1 MIERFFPLHPAQQ
14 DIYVDQVMHHSSPDY
29 NLGFYLILTGNLD
42 KTLFSSALDDALS
55 THDVFRLRFDL
66 DRPEPVAIIA
76 DDHPRDILIEKDFTE
91 AIDPEKLARTWLQ
104 ERLDSPMLLQ
114 PALLPHEHYL
124 LKINENISWYF
135 CRFHH
140 LVMDG
145 VGLSN
150 WLNDLGEHF
159 RERKAGGKRMVKAP
173 SYLELMKTTADYY
186 QSAAYVATKHY
197 WQQKIPATFPVLLE
211 KKHQSIA
218 QKYSSG
224 IHTLELSPAQD
235 AIMKDLINGKGAG
248 IQKLSLAALIIYF
261 ARITGQQQPAFG
273 ISLHKRGSM
282 EERKCVGMFSGLL
295 PFCGSYDPEETLS
308 ALLSRISNELRED
321 YPHYRY
327 LPSDLKALLH
337 NSGEDTPLFD
347 VIVNYGRLNFT
358 PDFGEDTQAE
368 FSLVRN
374 NHQRRPLEI
383 FWQEFG
389 EGHPARIEFIYHH
402 SYFTSEEIAWFAKR
416 FISIIGQFPD
426 ALNRP
431 VSSIQVIS
439 TEEAQLIKSFSNE
452 EEQYTADD
460 TIVSMFKEQV
470 ALRPEAIA
478 LQSEKLAL
486 TFAELDQQSE
496 DLAAYLLEKGV
507 QPGMTVPVGMDRS
520 PALIIS
526 ILALLKAGAAYVPI
540 DTEYPLERIKL
551 LIADLKSPIAIT
563 TSDYAVLFD
572 VPELILTDRLEQ
584 SGFRMPKLSLSDKS
598 AAYLMYTSGST
609 GIPKGVIVSHR
620 NVVSLVKAHNY
631 FPFSPADRLLAAGS
645 PAFDAATFE
654 YWSTLLNGGQLVL
667 ASKAALMDSRQLKE
681 IILRYGVN
689 KMFFTTGWFNLL
701 VDTDISVFEGLSA
714 VIVGGER
721 FPVASAE
728 KLKAHYPDLQLYNG
742 YGPTENTTFSLSY
755 QIQTGLSE
763 IPVGKPL
770 SYRSA
775 YILDENLETVP
786 IGVSGELFVGG
797 AGLADGY
804 FRQPEL
810 TSKTF
815 IRNPFAGD
823 KGADRLYRTGDLARW
838 LPDGNIAFVGRK
850 DDQVKIR
857 GFRVEPAETAA
868 TIQRSELVK
877 QVVVTTRADA
887 TGILQLLA
895 YVVAEPGFDKET
907 LLTWLET
914 QLPSAMVPSYVM
926 VLDQIPL
933 TANGKTDKAALPAPE
948 QTKASEMVLPRNETE
963 QQLAEVWMELLQR
976 PQISIHDDFFRMGG
990 HSLMAMR
997 VIAYIRNEWDIR
1009 LSPTVF
1015 FSCKTIAKLAAHI
1028 DELQEEE
1035 LVQEEFIQPQLTV
1048 GTALPVSFGQERM
1061 WFVDRLQG
1069 SVQYHIVLA
1078 FRIHGGFNLNAL
1090 VKSFN
1095 HILNRHEALR
1105 TVIREEHGL
1114 PYAHVLEKDSWKA
1127 DLISDHPD
1135 AADREKVQAL
1145 VEELL
1150 SRPFN
1155 LSEEHPLR
1163 AHLIRISE
1171 AEHLLAI
1178 NVHHIA
1184 ADGWS
1189 LSILSN
1195 ELITGYH
1202 AFAADTTPELP
1213 SLPLQYA
1220 DYARRQRNE
1229 EGGLIAQLDYW
1240 QKKLSGTPS
1249 LNLPLDFS
1257 RPLVQSTRGDSMR
1270 FKVNKTL
1277 TEQLK
1282 QLSLQEDVTLYMT
1295 LLAAFKVLLQ
1305 RYCSQDD
1312 ICVGAAVSGRMEQRL
1327 EGLIGFFVN
1336 TLALRTDLSGDPD
1349 FRSVLQ
1355 RVKATTLEA
1364 YDHQEAPFEKVVN
1377 LVTTERD
1384 TSRSP
1389 LFQVVFV
1396 LQNTPDMPEMKL
1408 GDALMETAS
1417 HRYQTSQFDLH
1428 FSLSETEEGLSAEVS
1443 YCTDLFKAATVSRL
1457 LDHFS
1462 QLLRAIVEN
1471 PDAKVAN
1478 ITLISEAEL
1487 ELIKSFSNE
1496 KEEYTGQDTIVS
1508 LFKAQVAIR
1517 PEAIA
1522 VQSETTALTF
1532 AALDLESERLAA
1544 YLQEKG
1550 VQSGMPVPVC
1560 IDRSPALIISILALL
1575 KAGAAYV
1582 PVDPEYPQERINLL
1596 IADLNSPFAVVT
1608 SNYAALFDVREL
1620 ILTDQLSLPDTR
1632 VMVGFGADH
1641 PAYIMYTSGSTG
1653 KPKGVLVSH
1662 RNVVSLVQA
1671 KDYFP
1676 LSPDDR
1682 ILAAGSPA
1690 FDATTFEYWSTLL
1703 NGAQLILADKAQL
1716 MDSTQLKKIIRK
1728 YGVNKMFFTTGW
1740 FNLLAD
1746 TDISVFETLSAVIV
1760 GGERFS
1766 AQRAETVITRYPHL
1780 QLHNGYGPTE
1790 NTTFSLSYLIK
1801 STFVSEV
1808 PVGRPLNYR
1817 SAYILDKNQKIVPI
1831 GVTGEL
1837 YVGGAGL
1844 ADGYFRQPELT
1855 AKAFILH
1862 PFLKDSKERLY
1873 RTGDLARWLPDGNIA
1888 FEGRADDQVKIRGFR
1903 VEPGETEAAILRS
1916 SLIKQVVVLTRAD
1929 ATGILQLLAYVVP
1942 EPDFEVETLLIWLET
1957 QLPAYMIP
1965 SHILVLDQIPL
1976 TENGKIDKQ
1985 ALPAPE
1991 NTGDAAVEMPR
2002 NQTEQRLMEVWMELL
2017 QKPLIGIHD
2026 DFFRL
2031 GGHSLMVMRVS
2042 AFIRNEWG
2050 LEVAPTVLFSCK
2062 TIARLASHISELQG
2076 GAEESLLEVIRPD
2089 ALAEGHLPVSFGQE
2103 RLWFIDRLHGSIQY
2117 HIILTFK
2124 IDGLFDL
2131 NALIS
2136 SFNHIVNRHEVLRTV
2151 IRQEDGLPYQHIL
2164 EKDTWNP
2171 EVLNDHPAAAEE
2183 EGLLQLVDELVTRPF
2198 ILSEEH
2204 MLRTHIIRIS
2214 EREHFLVVNIH
2225 HIAADG
2231 WSMSILAKELYEGYH
2246 AYAAASIPEFASLPI
2261 QYGDYARWQRKREAI
2276 LAPKLDYWQRKLSGT
2291 ALLNLPTDFAR
2302 SAMQSVRG
2310 ETMKLKISKSLTEQ
2324 LKQFSIQEDVTLYM
2338 TLLAA
2343 FKVLLQRYCSQD
2355 DICVGGAI
2363 SGRMQQEMEGL
2374 IGFFV
2379 NTLALRTD
2387 LSGDPDFLEILQ
2399 RVKKTTLEAYDHQEA
2414 PFEKVVKLVMGERD
2428 TSRNPLFQV
2437 VFVLQNAPEMPAMKL
2452 GEALMERKSSHY
2464 RTSQFDLHF
2473 SVFETT
2479 EGLYADVAYC
2489 SDLFRESTIRRLTGH
2504 FEQLLKAIVV
2514 NPQLKVA
2521 DIPMMGAEES
2531 HQLLHDFSGIEAEY
2545 PMEETIVSLFQ
2556 KQVAR
2561 TPERIALTFEKQELS
2576 YRELDRRSDSLA
2588 RRLRKEG
2595 VAGGSLVPVCTGHAM
2610 EMMIGILGV
2619 LKAGGV
2625 YVPVDP
2631 EYPQDRIRFMLE
2643 DTAAPLILV
2652 LEHTVSVIAALSTA
2666 RLICL
2671 SEDWEEPE
2679 NGVLLPA
2686 CKPEQAAYI
2695 IYTSGSTGRPKGVI
2709 IPHRNVVRLFMTSV
2723 PLYDF
2728 NEQDVWTMFH
2738 SYCFDFSVWEMYG
2751 ALFYGGRMVIVPRSM
2766 ARDTIAFAALLRTEG
2781 VTVLNQTPSAFYV
2794 LQEYL
2799 QGNPMPLSLRYVIFG
2814 GEALHPSRLKAWN
2827 GWYPECRLIN
2837 MYGITETTVHVTF
2850 QEIGEEEMNSG
2861 GSKIGKPIPTLSA
2874 YILDAR
2880 LQPVPIGVPGELFI
2894 AGAGVASGYLNR
2906 EELTRERFIPHPF
2919 SDDPEEKI
2927 YRTGDLGRWMEDGSI
2942 EYLGRID
2949 TQVKIRGY
2957 RIEPGEI
2964 EHALNR
2970 LSQVAENCVV
2980 LKASAAHDKKLVC
2993 YYVPDQDRL
3002 KELEQSLYEDQVNNW
3017 KVLYEDTYGNSE
3029 PDTGAEE
3036 FNIAGWNDSFTGG
3049 AIPAADM
3056 QAWLDDIA
3064 QVILSQKPKHVL
3076 EIGCGTGMIYYQ
3088 LAPHIRSYAGVDL
3101 SEVSVAQIRRHVN
3114 QHPGQFPDTHL
3125 RSCGAHEV
3133 KPDEME
3139 KTDTVIMNSVIQY
3152 FPGEDYLTR
3161 IIADNIVRLEGSGR
3175 IILGDVR
3182 DYRLLYAFK
3191 SRLSL
3196 AKLQERAAVTEFSW
3210 LVDQEMMKEEE
3221 LCFTPDYFYQLPEQ
3235 FPEISHVEIRWKD
3248 GDYVNELS
3256 LYRFTVILHIGLE
3269 KAVSERPWSEWDSL
3283 KASADQLFE
3292 NLPPVIAISG
3302 IPNPRLWKERQLLQG
3317 LRDHT
3322 AVNVRDLIRSVE
3334 QPDEENEKVTQ
3345 LLKTAKEKGYQVN
3358 MMPAK
3363 DPMQMELLL
3372 ELHPKG
3378 DFVMPLYQADRDFPF
3393 TNIPLFP
3400 DITAILQKEIR
3411 QELSVVIPDYMVPT
3425 DLIALQRIPVTGN
3438 GKADRGFLSRLEDQ
3452 QRKHHAEYQAPSTE
3466 REELLANIWM
3476 EILGVDRVGVK
3487 DNFFELGGDSIRV
3500 VKVAARIRKLT
3511 GMEVSVA
3518 DIYRSGTI
3526 LELAE
3531 LLASH
3536 GGNEGTVT
3544 AALQQELKEIEA
3556 EFMPM
3561 LSGRAILEA
3570 VYPMSDIQCGMIYAS
3585 LRDPES
3591 AVYHDQFLYPV
3602 ARSLDPSLFEQALRM
3617 IVTKHEILRTTFH
3630 PNLHE
3635 QGLQAVHK
3643 NIPVKVRF
3651 LDRLSSTAE
3660 VLKPYLREYLKEER
3674 EKPFDLEHGPLWR
3687 ATLVNWQEGTVF
3699 VLQFHHAI
3707 LDGWSVA
3714 ALNTE
3719 LFNLYLQLEKSPVTQ
3734 PLTRLKGSYR
3744 DFVLQNMMGR
3754 KMVLNHDFW
3763 KKEMEDHQRLD
3774 LFTAEEKQDDL
3785 IASYTKE
3792 MLDSLKN
3799 LAKEH
3804 RLSLK
3809 GIFLGATL
3817 YTIGMLSHQR
3827 RLTIGLVTNNRPV
3840 VEDGDQLLGC
3850 FLNTIPFVFDMPDGK
3865 ESWAAYFRRIE
3876 DKLQLLKSYDLTSLS
3891 EIARINTASAPQEN
3905 PFFDIIFNFIN
3916 FHIYDELEEEL
3927 MDVSLAQQWLASVS
3941 YGLSN
3946 TFLDCSVSL
3955 TGDTMAVVF
3964 SQGRKLQSGKTLK
3977 DVQHYFDHVLDC
3989 FRHRLTDRISK
4000 QSFVPAREQL
4010 LLLHEWN
4017 DTLSAFPRESTLISC
4032 FEESALRYP
4041 DRIALITA
4049 TKSYTYKELQEWSA
4063 RLATKLI
4070 HAGVKPG
4077 MFVLLLADRSAD
4089 TVAGILAIMK
4099 AAAAYVPLDPNI
4111 PATRLMGILEDTKAK
4126 FVLGC
4131 RNVGFPLPSDELNW
4145 IGTEV
4150 AEDREASLFP
4160 VLSSASDAYVIY
4172 TSGSTGRPKGVPVK
4186 HRAVLNLIWHYAT
4199 EIGFTMDER
4208 VLQFFSFSF
4217 DASVQLVFLPLIH
4230 GAALLIP
4237 EQEALQD
4244 PDLFRKMLEAQ
4255 SISHLDLTP
4264 GFLQSLGREA
4274 LSGSLKRIVVGGEEC
4289 PPELAAYWGSQLD
4302 FMNEYGPTETTIVAT
4317 RYRYHEEANGKR
4329 LSIGKPIPNTRI
4341 YILDEGLQ
4349 LLPAGVA
4356 GEICISGEGVSSGY
4370 LNRPEQ
4376 NATQFIPDVF
4386 AEDQQA
4392 RMYRTGD
4399 LGRWLPD
4406 GSLEYLGRVDD
4417 QVKIRGYRIE
4427 PAEVE
4432 AILLQQD
4439 GVQQAAVVVHID
4451 DVGDKRLLAYLV
4463 PAPNT
4468 SLAVVE
4474 ASLRE
4479 RLPAY
4484 MMPAHIFLVEELPV
4498 TISGKVDRRLLAA
4511 SGLPLADAPEPVA
4524 PSNERESLLLEI
4536 WQQLLGLKRISIDDD
4551 FFLLG
4556 GHSLNTLRLLG
4567 KIRQAGYEVQ
4577 LQEVL
4582 SHSTIARQAT
4592 LLADR
4597 KMDEAL
4603 LSLRKSLNQ
4612 HVLLLND
4619 SAEERNVFLLPGST
4633 GNCDSYDELA
4643 NALSDKV
4650 KVYGIQMMGLLEGEK
4665 PLQRM
4670 EEIAALQLSWIREI
4684 QPKGPYR
4691 LIGHSFGGQVL
4702 YEMTRQLEE
4711 LGEEVDVAIMLD
4723 VASQLRGAQ
4732 DLETFEVSEVM
4743 DFVLLS
4749 LEKYDMLGL
4758 MKPSFSDELLP
4769 ELQNLA
4775 AQKAIPCIT
4784 DLLKHQVALQREDTA
4799 LVFRVMDLNLTNML
4813 LPYRISGKVKAPL
4826 TIVKA
4831 SVNPLENA
4839 HEALGWQDHANS
4851 VMVMNTSGDHFSM
4864 LRDAFALELGDALKV
4879 VFASTE
4885 ETLI

>member
-29 NLGFYLILTGNLD
+29 NLGFCLILTGD
-42 KTLFSSALDDALS
+42 IDRALFSSALDDALS
-55 THDVFRLRFDL
+55 AHDVFRLRFDL
-66 DRPEPVAIIA
+66 NHPEPVAIVSE
-76 DDHPRDILIEKDFTE
+76 DNLRDILKEKDFSKRT
-91 AIDPEKLARTWLQ
+91 DPEKAAVAWMQKLIDT
-104 ERLDSPMLLQ
+104 PMVLQ
-114 PALLPHEHYL
+114 PDFLPYEHYL
-124 LKINENISWYF
+124 LQINESTWWYF
-135 CRFHH
+135 SRLHH
-140 LVMDG
+140 LVIDG
-145 VGLSN
+145 VGISN
-150 WLNDLGEHF
+150 WLNDLAAHF
-159 RERKAGGKRMVKAP
+159 RERKAGRKYTAKKP
-173 SYLELMKTTADYY
+173 SYLSLMKTAVNYY
-186 QSAAYVATKHY
+186 QSADYALTKNYWREKVSATL
-197 WQQKIPATFPVLLE
+197 PVLLE
-211 KKHQSIA
+211 KKSQTLV
-218 QKYSSG
+218 QQGSG
-224 IHTLELSPAQD
+224 IYTLVLSPEQD
-235 AIMKDLINGKGAG
+235 AIIKVLNDGKGAG
-248 IQKLSLAALIIYF
+248 IQKLCLAALSIYF
-261 ARITGQQQPAFG
+261 ARTTDQYQPVFG
-273 ISLHKRGSM
+273 ISLHKRRT
-282 EERKCVGMFSGLL
+282 EDERQCIGMFSGLL
-295 PFCGSYDPEETLS
+295 PFCTNYDPEQTLS
-308 ALLSRISNELRED
+308 EMLSTISNGLRED

-327 LPSDLKALLH
+327 LSSDLKVLQ
-337 NSGEDTPLFD
+337 NTSGEDIPLFD

-358 PDFGEDTQAE
+358 PDFGTDVHADFQMI
-368 FSLVRN
+368 RN
-374 NHQRRPLEI
+374 NHKRRPLEV
-383 FWQEFG
+383 FWRDFG
-389 EGHPARIEFIYHH
+389 EGHPTRIDFIFQHA
-402 SYFTSEEIAWFAKR
+402 YFSPEEMEWFGKR
-416 FISIIGQFPD
+416 FISIIEQFPD
-426 ALNRP
+426 AMHRP
-431 VSSIQVIS
+431 VGGIQVMS
-439 TEEAQLIKSFSNE
+439 SEESRLIKSFSNDE
-452 EEQYTADD
+452 DKYTAED
-460 TIVSMFKEQV
+460 TIVSLFKEQV
-470 ALRPEAIA
+470 ALHPESIA
-478 LQSEKLAL
+478 LQSESTVL
-486 TFAELDQQSE
+486 TFSELDQQS
-496 DLAAYLLEKGV
+496 DQLAAYLLEKGIKE
-507 QPGMTVPVGMDRS
+507 GMPVPIGMDRS
-520 PALIIS
+520 PELIIS
-526 ILALLKAGAAYVPI
+526 ILAVLKAGAAYVPI
-540 DTEYPLERIKL
+540 DSEYPLERIRTL
-551 LIADLKSPIAIT
+551 LADLKSQIAIS
-563 TSDYAVLFD
+563 TSNYAALFD
-572 VPELILTDRLEQ
+572 VPELILTD
-584 SGFRMPKLSLSDKS
+584 
-598 AAYLMYTSGST
+598 
-609 GIPKGVIVSHR
+609 
-620 NVVSLVKAHNY
+620 
-631 FPFSPADRLLAAGS
+631 
-645 PAFDAATFE
+645 
-654 YWSTLLNGGQLVL
+654 
-667 ASKAALMDSRQLKE
+667 
-681 IILRYGVN
+681 
-689 KMFFTTGWFNLL
+689 
-701 VDTDISVFEGLSA
+701 
-714 VIVGGER
+714 
-721 FPVASAE
+721 
-728 KLKAHYPDLQLYNG
+728 
-742 YGPTENTTFSLSY
+742 
-755 QIQTGLSE
+755 
-763 IPVGKPL
+763 
-770 SYRSA
+770 
-775 YILDENLETVP
+775 
-786 IGVSGELFVGG
+786 
-797 AGLADGY
+797 
-804 FRQPEL
+804 
-810 TSKTF
+810 
-815 IRNPFAGD
+815 
-823 KGADRLYRTGDLARW
+823 
-838 LPDGNIAFVGRK
+838 
-850 DDQVKIR
+850 
-857 GFRVEPAETAA
+857 
-868 TIQRSELVK
+868 
-877 QVVVTTRADA
+877 
-887 TGILQLLA
+887 
-895 YVVAEPGFDKET
+895 
-907 LLTWLET
+907 
-914 QLPSAMVPSYVM
+914 
-926 VLDQIPL
+926 
-933 TANGKTDKAALPAPE
+933 
-948 QTKASEMVLPRNETE
+948 
-963 QQLAEVWMELLQR
+963 
-976 PQISIHDDFFRMGG
+976 
-990 HSLMAMR
+990 
-997 VIAYIRNEWDIR
+997 
-1009 LSPTVF
+1009 
-1015 FSCKTIAKLAAHI
+1015 
-1028 DELQEEE
+1028 
-1035 LVQEEFIQPQLTV
+1035 
-1048 GTALPVSFGQERM
+1048 
-1061 WFVDRLQG
+1061 
-1069 SVQYHIVLA
+1069 
-1078 FRIHGGFNLNAL
+1078 
-1090 VKSFN
+1090 
-1095 HILNRHEALR
+1095 
-1105 TVIREEHGL
+1105 
-1114 PYAHVLEKDSWKA
+1114 
-1127 DLISDHPD
+1127 
-1135 AADREKVQAL
+1135 
-1145 VEELL
+1145 
-1150 SRPFN
+1150 
-1155 LSEEHPLR
+1155 
-1163 AHLIRISE
+1163 
-1171 AEHLLAI
+1171 
-1178 NVHHIA
+1178 
-1184 ADGWS
+1184 
-1189 LSILSN
+1189 
-1195 ELITGYH
+1195 
-1202 AFAADTTPELP
+1202 
-1213 SLPLQYA
+1213 
-1220 DYARRQRNE
+1220 
-1229 EGGLIAQLDYW
+1229 
-1240 QKKLSGTPS
+1240 
-1249 LNLPLDFS
+1249 
-1257 RPLVQSTRGDSMR
+1257 
-1270 FKVNKTL
+1270 
-1277 TEQLK
+1277 
-1282 QLSLQEDVTLYMT
+1282 
-1295 LLAAFKVLLQ
+1295 
-1305 RYCSQDD
+1305 
-1312 ICVGAAVSGRMEQRL
+1312 
-1327 EGLIGFFVN
+1327 
-1336 TLALRTDLSGDPD
+1336 
-1349 FRSVLQ
+1349 
-1355 RVKATTLEA
+1355 
-1364 YDHQEAPFEKVVN
+1364 
-1377 LVTTERD
+1377 
-1384 TSRSP
+1384 
-1389 LFQVVFV
+1389 
-1396 LQNTPDMPEMKL
+1396 
-1408 GDALMETAS
+1408 
-1417 HRYQTSQFDLH
+1417 
-1428 FSLSETEEGLSAEVS
+1428 
-1443 YCTDLFKAATVSRL
+1443 
-1457 LDHFS
+1457 
-1462 QLLRAIVEN
+1462 
-1471 PDAKVAN
+1471 
-1478 ITLISEAEL
+1478 
-1487 ELIKSFSNE
+1487 
-1496 KEEYTGQDTIVS
+1496 
-1508 LFKAQVAIR
+1508 
-1517 PEAIA
+1517 
-1522 VQSETTALTF
+1522 
-1532 AALDLESERLAA
+1532 
-1544 YLQEKG
+1544 
-1550 VQSGMPVPVC
+1550 
-1560 IDRSPALIISILALL
+1560 
-1575 KAGAAYV
+1575 
-1582 PVDPEYPQERINLL
+1582 
-1596 IADLNSPFAVVT
+1596 
-1608 SNYAALFDVREL
+1608 
-1620 ILTDQLSLPDTR
+1620 QLSLPNAT
-1632 VMVGFGADH
+1632 VSMNLNADCL
-1641 PAYIMYTSGSTG
+1641 AYIMYTSGSTG
-1653 KPKGVLVSH
+1653 KPKGVRVSH
-1662 RNVVSLVQA
+1662 RNVVSLVQT
-1671 KDYFP
+1671 KDYFS
-1676 LSPDDR
+1676 LHPDDR
-1682 ILAAGSPA
+1682 VLAAGSPA

-1703 NGAQLILADKAQL
+1703 NGAQLVLADKAHL
-1716 MDSTQLKKIIRK
+1716 MDSTALKKIIRK
-1728 YGVNKMFFTTGW
+1728 NGVNKMFFTTGW

-1746 TDISVFETLSAVIV
+1746 TDITVFESLSAIMV

-1766 AQRAETVITRYPHL
+1766 AQHGEMVRTRYPHL
-1780 QLHNGYGPTE
+1780 QMSNVYGPTE
-1790 NTTFSLSYLIK
+1790 NTTFSLSYLI
-1801 STFVSEV
+1801 SSAVVSEV
-1808 PVGRPLNYR
+1808 PVGKPLGYR
-1817 SAYILDKNQKIVPI
+1817 SAYILDKHQGLVPI
-1831 GVTGEL
+1831 GVRGEL

-1844 ADGYFRQPELT
+1844 ADGYLNQPVLT
-1855 AKAFILH
+1855 EKSFVTH
-1862 PFLKDSKERLY
+1862 PFLKNSKERLY
-1873 RTGDLARWLPDGNIA
+1873 RTGDLARWLPDGNVV
-1888 FEGRADDQVKIRGFR
+1888 FEGRVDNQVKIRGFR

-1916 SLIKQVVVLTRAD
+1916 SLVKQAVVTTRAD
-1929 ATGILQLLAYVVP
+1929 ATGIVQLLAYVVP
-1942 EPDFEVETLLIWLET
+1942 SPDFKEESLFRWLEK
-1957 QLPAYMIP
+1957 QLPAYMMP
-1965 SHILVLDQIPL
+1965 SHVLVMDQIPL
-1976 TENGKIDKQ
+1976 TANGKIDRA

-1991 NTGDAAVEMPR
+1991 KVSNDAIVMPR
-2002 NQTEQRLMEVWMELL
+2002 NQTEQRLMEVWMDLL
-2017 QKPLIGIHD
+2017 QLPLIGIHD

-2031 GGHSLMVMRVS
+2031 GGHSLMAMRIS
-2042 AFIRNEWG
+2042 AFIRKEWN
-2050 LEVAPTVLFSCK
+2050 LEVAPTVLFQCK
-2062 TIARLASHISELQG
+2062 TISRLSSYVNNLQG
-2076 GAEESLLEVIRPD
+2076 EAERHLEVIRPD
-2089 ALAEGHLPVSFGQE
+2089 AAEGRIPVSFGQE

-2131 NALIS
+2131 NALINT
-2136 SFNHIVNRHEVLRTV
+2136 FNHIVNRHEVLRTV
-2151 IRQEDGLPYQHIL
+2151 IRQEDGIPYQYLL
-2164 EKDTWNP
+2164 EEDTWKA
-2171 EVLNDHPAAAEE
+2171 EVLNEHPAAANETT
-2183 EGLLQLVDELVTRPF
+2183 LLNLMDELVTRPF

-2204 MLRTHIIRIS
+2204 MLRVHIIRIS
-2214 EREHFLVVNIH
+2214 DTEHMLIANIH

-2231 WSMSILAKELYEGYH
+2231 WSLSILAKELHEGYQ
-2246 AYAAASIPEFASLPI
+2246 AYAAATIPNLPPLPI
-2261 QYGDYARWQRKREAI
+2261 QYKDYARWQRNREAV
-2276 LAPKLDYWQRKLSGT
+2276 LTPKLDYWQRKLSGT
-2291 ALLNLPTDFAR
+2291 ALLNLPVDFGR
-2302 SAMQSVRG
+2302 SAIQSVRG
-2310 ETMKLKISKSLTEQ
+2310 KTIKFSITKTLTEA

-2338 TLLAA
+2338 TLLAT

-2387 LSGDPDFLEILQ
+2387 LSGDPDFLEVLQ
-2399 RVKKTTLEAYDHQEA
+2399 RVKTTTLEAYDHQEA

-2428 TSRNPLFQV
+2428 ASRNPLFQV
-2437 VFVLQNAPEMPAMKL
+2437 VFVLQNAPEMAVTKL
-2452 GEALMERKSSHY
+2452 GDAQMERKSSHY

-2473 SVFETT
+2473 SVFETP

-2504 FEQLLKAIVV
+2504 FEQLLKAIVT

-2531 HQLLHDFSGIEAEY
+2531 HQLLHDFKGIDAEY

-2556 KQVAR
+2556 KQAAR
-2561 TPERIALTFEKQELS
+2561 TPERIALTFETQQLS
-2576 YRELDRRSDSLA
+2576 YRELDRRSDALA
-2588 RRLRKEG
+2588 GRLQKEG
-2595 VAGGSLVPVCTGHAM
+2595 VAEGSLVPVCTGHAI
-2610 EMMIGILGV
+2610 EMMIGILGI

-2652 LEHTVSVIAALSTA
+2652 MKHTAPVIAALTEA
-2666 RLICL
+2666 RLISL
-2671 SEDWEEPE
+2671 SDDWEEPE
-2679 NGVLLPA
+2679 NGLPLPA
-2686 CKPEQAAYI
+2686 CKPEHAAYI

-2799 QGNPMPLSLRYVIFG
+2799 QGSPMPLSLRYVIFG
-2814 GEALHPSRLKAWN
+2814 GEALHPSRLKAWS

-2906 EELTRERFIPHPF
+2906 EELTSERFIPHPF

-2970 LSQVAENCVV
+2970 LPQVAENCVV
-2980 LKASAAHDKKLVC
+2980 LKASGAHDKKLVC

-3029 PDTGAEE
+3029 PDTGEEE

-3056 QAWLDDIA
+3056 QEWLDDIA

-3088 LAPHIRSYAGVDL
+3088 LAPHIESYAGVDL
-3101 SEVSVAQIRRHVN
+3101 SEVSVAQIRRHVS
-3114 QHPGQFPDTHL
+3114 QHPAQFPDTHL

-3235 FPEISHVEIRWKD
+3235 FPEISHVEIRWKE

-3256 LYRFTVILHIGLE
+3256 LYRFTVILHVGLE
-3269 KAVSERPWSEWDSL
+3269 KEVSERPWSEWDSL
-3283 KASADQLFE
+3283 KNAADQLFE

-3322 AVNVRDLIRSVE
+3322 AVNVRDLIRAVE
-3334 QPDEENEKVTQ
+3334 QPDVENEKVTQ
-3345 LLKTAKEKGYQVN
+3345 LLEIAKKKGYQVS

-3363 DPMQMELLL
+3363 DLMQMELLL
-3372 ELHPKG
+3372 ELHPTG

-3411 QELSVVIPDYMVPT
+3411 QDLSVVIPDYMVPT

-3452 QRKHHAEYQAPSTE
+3452 QWKHHAEYQAPSTE

-3536 GGNEGTVT
+3536 GGNEGSVT
-3544 AALQQELKEIEA
+3544 ASLQQELKEIEA

-3561 LSGRAILEA
+3561 LSRRGTLEA

-3591 AVYHDQFLYPV
+3591 AVYHDQFLYPI

-3630 PNLHE
+3630 PNLYE

-3643 NIPVKVRF
+3643 NIPVKVRV

-3660 VLKPYLREYLKEER
+3660 SLKSYLREYLKEER
-3674 EKPFDLEHGPLWR
+3674 ERPFDLEHGPAWR

-3714 ALNTE
+3714 AFNTE
-3719 LFNLYLQLEKSPVTQ
+3719 LFNLYLQLEKSPVSQ

-3754 KMVLNHDFW
+3754 KMELNHDFW

-3850 FLNTIPFVFDMPDGK
+3850 FLNTIPFVFEMPDEK
-3865 ESWAAYFRRIE
+3865 ESWEAYFRRIE

-3891 EIARINTASAPQEN
+3891 EIARINAASAPQEN

-3916 FHIYDELEEEL
+3916 FHIYDELEEDL
-3927 MDVSLAQQWLASVS
+3927 MDVSLTRQWLGSVS

-3964 SQGRKLQSGKTLK
+3964 SQGRKLHSGKTLK

-4000 QSFVPAREQL
+4000 QSFLPAREQL

-4017 DTLSAFPRESTLISC
+4017 DTLSAFPGESTLISC

-4041 DRIALITA
+4041 DRIALITT
-4049 TKSYTYKELQEWSA
+4049 TKSYTYKGLQEWSA

-4089 TVAGILAIMK
+4089 TVAGVLAIMK

-4111 PATRLMGILEDTKAK
+4111 PSARLMGILKDTKAK

-4131 RNVGFPLPSDELNW
+4131 KNVDFLLPSDELNW

-4150 AEDREASLFP
+4150 AEEMGASSFP
-4160 VLSSASDAYVIY
+4160 ILSSASDAYVIY

-4186 HRAVLNLIWHYAT
+4186 HRAVLNLIWHYAP

-4244 PDLFRKMLEAQ
+4244 PDIFRKMLEAQ
-4255 SISHLDLTP
+4255 SVSHLDLTP

-4274 LSGSLKRIVVGGEEC
+4274 LSDSLKRIVVGGEEC
-4289 PPELAAYWGSQLD
+4289 PSELAAYWGSQLD
-4302 FMNEYGPTETTIVAT
+4302 FINEYGPTETTIVAT
-4317 RYRYHEEANGKR
+4317 RYRYHEEANGRR

-4349 LLPAGVA
+4349 LLPAGVT

-4386 AEDQQA
+4386 AEDPEA

-4406 GSLEYLGRVDD
+4406 GSLEYLGRADD

-4439 GVQQAAVVVHID
+4439 GIQLAAVVVHTDNI
-4451 DVGDKRLLAYLV
+4451 GDKRLLAYLV
-4463 PAPNT
+4463 PASNT
-4468 SLAVVE
+4468 SLTVIE

-4498 TISGKVDRRLLAA
+4498 TISGKVDRRLLAT

-4577 LQEVL
+4577 LQEIL
-4582 SHSTIARQAT
+4582 SHSTIARQAM

-4597 KMDEAL
+4597 KIDEAL
-4603 LSLRKSLNQ
+4603 LSLRKSVNE
-4612 HVLLLND
+4612 HVLLLNN
-4619 SAEERNVFLLPGST
+4619 SQQERNVFLLPGST

-4684 QPKGPYR
+4684 QPSGPYR
-4691 LIGHSFGGQVL
+4691 FIGHSFGGQVL
-4702 YEMTRQLEE
+4702 YEMTRQLED
-4711 LGEEVDVAIMLD
+4711 LGDEVEVAIMLD

-4732 DLETFEVSEVM
+4732 DPETFEVSEVM

-4769 ELQNLA
+4769 ELQSLA
-4775 AQKAIPCIT
+4775 AQKAIPCLT
-4784 DLLKHQVALQREDTA
+4784 DLLKHQVTLQRGDTA
-4799 LVFRVMDLNLTNML
+4799 LVFRVMDLHLSNML

-4831 SVNPLENA
+4831 SISPLVNV
-4839 HEALGWQDHANS
+4839 HEALGWQDHADS

-4864 LRDAFALELGDALKV
+4864 LRDAFAQELGDALKV
-4879 VFASTE
+4879 IFASTE